1 MFLARLCCGEQG
13 IDMSGKSV
21 RFGMLGAALSALTL
35 VDITNVEAQDGAAG
49 LDEIVVT
56 ARKKEEDLQSVPLS
70 ISAFTAEDIENRG
83 IQSLEDLA
91 RQTPS
96 LEFASSGAVTS
107 RRPIIRGLAQQT
119 RVGDEVNVSTFV
131 DGVYTPGF
139 SGTTSIL
146 FDAIERVEVIRGP
159 QSAVY
164 GRNSFAGAINYIT
177 KKPGAEFDLG
187 FRGTYGTHHREA
199 LSGFITGPVVGDAL
213 ALRLDGGFNRT
224 GGTLKNSL
232 DGSRLNGAETTFVR
246 LGLRSQIGERVEINA
261 SIMRQDDD
269 LEPAAQTVIPRNDS
283 RRVGKP
289 DDGVSPFELFYAL
302 ETTGMLQTIGRR
314 TLGEMDDQNGTF
326 VQDLLAGGERET
338 TRGALNIDFNFGAF
352 TLTSLTGYQDRE
364 TLFFSDLDETAEGT
378 LFTGPGLVVDP
389 IISQT
394 GSGPSEDRDEFSQD
408 LRLQY
413 DAGGAINASV
423 GLYYSDEEFTEKRW
437 RWGDPPVSTSNA
449 ILPAP
454 PPQVDTESILENE
467 FASVYGAFEISLAE
481 DWKFSAEGRYTSE
494 EKSATQLQDNF
505 PSNSVPIGD
514 LGTRDFDYFT
524 PRFIVSFN
532 PYDDGLLYVQAA
544 KGVKSGGFNPNAGI
558 SLEEFANLPPDE
570 QERFQGAQDE
580 QTYDTEE
587 NWTYE
592 FGGKFTFW
600 EGRAQVNAAIYYVE
614 WTNQQILTLST
625 DIDDPEL
632 ALSASNPILGNVA
645 ESESQGL
652 ELEAI
657 VVPTEWLTV
666 NLGYAYADPKYKDA
680 VFGTSAGWD
689 DCTSVPIL
697 DCDENGESTGRVD
710 GNRLQNTSKNTFNA
724 GLEIQSPINER
735 GWLAF
740 MRGDY
745 LHRSRRF
752 TDAENVGWVPEANV
766 VNLRLGVRSDA
777 WTVEGFCNNLLEE
790 DAPTFGFASRDF
802 FGVPNFTVVNREG
815 RMCGLTIAYNRR

>member
-1 MFLARLCCGEQG
+1 
-13 IDMSGKSV
+13 MSRKLV
-21 RFGMLGAALSALTL
+21 RYGALSAALFSLISIGTSPAS
-35 VDITNVEAQDGAAG
+35 AQDGAIA
-49 LDEIVVT
+49 LDEVVVT
-56 ARKKEEDLQSVPLS
+56 ARKKEEDLQSVPVS

-139 SGTTSIL
+139 SGTTSVL

-177 KKPGAEFDLG
+177 KKPGEEFDLG
-187 FRGTYGTHHREA
+187 VRGTYGTEHREA
-199 LSGFITGPVVGDAL
+199 LSGFITGPVAGDAL

-224 GGTLKNSL
+224 GGTFKNSL
-232 DGSRLNGAETTFVR
+232 NGSRLNGAETTFAR
-246 LGLRSQIGERVEINA
+246 LGLRSQLGERVEINA

-269 LEPAAQTVIPRNDS
+269 LEPAAQTVISRNDS

-289 DDGVSPFELFYAL
+289 DSGVSPFELFYSL
-302 ETTGMLQTIGRR
+302 ETTGMLQSIGRR
-314 TLGEMDDQNGTF
+314 TLGEMNDENGTF

-338 TRGALNIDFNFGAF
+338 TRGALNIDFDFGSF
-352 TLTSLTGYQDRE
+352 TLTSLTGYQNRE
-364 TLFFSDLDETAEGT
+364 TMFFSDLDETADGT
-378 LFTGPGLVVDP
+378 LFTGPGLTVDP

-394 GSGPSEDRDEFSQD
+394 GSGPSEDRDEISQD

-413 DAGGAINASV
+413 DAGGAVSGSV

-454 PPQVDTESILENE
+454 PPEVDTEAVLNNE
-467 FASVYGAFEISLAE
+467 FQSAYAAVEIALAE
-481 DWKFSAEGRYTSE
+481 DWRFSAEGRYTRE
-494 EKSATQLQDNF
+494 EKSAAQLQDNF
-505 PSNSVPIGD
+505 PSDSTPAGD
-514 LGTRDFDYFT
+514 LGTQDFDYFT
-524 PRFIVSFN
+524 PRFILSFN
-532 PYDDGLLYVQAA
+532 PYENGLLYVQAA

-558 SLEEFANLPPDE
+558 NLEEFANLPPDE
-570 QERFQGAQDE
+570 QELFQPAQDE
-580 QTYDTEE
+580 QRYDTEE

-600 EGRAQVNAAIYYVE
+600 DDRAQLNAAIYFVE

-625 DIDDPEL
+625 DVDDPDL
-632 ALSASNPILGNVA
+632 AITASNPILGNVA

-652 ELEAI
+652 ELEAL
-657 VVPTEWLTV
+657 VLPAEWLTI

-680 VFGTSAGWD
+680 VFGTSAGWS
-689 DCTSVPIL
+689 DCTSIPIL

-724 GLEIQSPINER
+724 GLEVQSPINDR
-735 GWLAF
+735 DWLAF

-745 LHRSRRF
+745 LYRSRRF

-766 VNLRLGVRSDA
+766 VNLRLGVRSDS

-815 RMCGLTIAYNRR
+815 RMCGLTIAYNRN

>member
-1 MFLARLCCGEQG
+1 MR
-13 IDMSGKSV
+13 IIHD
-21 RFGMLGAALSALTL
+21 RTL
-35 VDITNVEAQDGAAG
+35 HGVLAAG
-49 LDEIVVT
+49 IFLLPWVSVTPAAAQEGAGTRDEILVT
-56 ARKKEEDLQSVPLS
+56 ARKKEENLQTVPIS

-146 FDAIERVEVIRGP
+146 FDALERVEVIRGP

-177 KKPGAEFDLG
+177 KKPGDEFDFG
-187 FRGTYGTHHREA
+187 VRGTYGTEHREA
-199 LSGFITGPVVGDAL
+199 LSGFMSGPVFGDAL
-213 ALRLDGGFNRT
+213 AARLDGGFNRT

-232 DGSRLNGAETTFVR
+232 NGSRLNGAETGFAR
-246 LGLRSQIGERVEINA
+246 LSLRSEIAGRVEINA
-261 SIMRQDDD
+261 SVMYQEDD

-289 DDGVSPFELFYAL
+289 DGGVSPFELFYSL
-302 ETTGMLQTIGRR
+302 ETTGILQSIGRR
-314 TLGEMDDQNGTF
+314 SLGELDDQNEVF
-326 VQDLLAGGERET
+326 VQDLFAGGERET
-338 TRGALNIDFNFGAF
+338 TRAALNIQFEFGAF

-364 TLFFSDLDETAEGT
+364 TTFLSDLDETAAGT
-378 LFTGPGLVVDP
+378 LFSGPGLTVDP

-394 GSGPSEDRDEFSQD
+394 GSGPSEDRDEFSTD

-413 DAGGAINASV
+413 DAGGMINGSV
-423 GLYYSDEEFTEKRW
+423 GLYYSDEDFTEERL

-454 PPQVDTESILENE
+454 PPQVDTEAVLDNE
-467 FASVYGAFEISLAE
+467 FASVYGAVEISLAE
-481 DWKFSAEGRYTSE
+481 DWKFSAEGRYTRE
-494 EKSATQLQDNF
+494 EKSAEQLQDNF
-505 PSNSVPIGD
+505 PSDSVPVGD
-514 LGTRDFDYFT
+514 LGTEDFDYFT
-524 PRFIVSFN
+524 PRFILSFF
-532 PYDDGLLYVQAA
+532 PYDDGLLYIQAA
-544 KGVKSGGFNPNAGI
+544 KGVKSGGFNSNAGI
-558 SLEEFANLPPDE
+558 SLEAFASLPPDE
-570 QERFQGAQDE
+570 QMLLQGAQDE
-580 QTYDTEE
+580 QRYDTEE

-600 EGRAQVNAAIYYVE
+600 EGRAQLNAAIYFVE

-625 DIDDPEL
+625 DVDDPEL

-645 ESESQGL
+645 ESESKGL
-652 ELEAI
+652 ELEAN
-657 VVPTEWLTV
+657 VVPVDWLTL
-666 NLGYAYADPKYKDA
+666 NFGYAYTDPTYKDA
-680 VFGTSAGWD
+680 VFGTSAGWA
-689 DCTSVPIL
+689 DCTSIPIL

-710 GNRLQNTSKNTFNA
+710 GNRLQNTSRTTFNA
-724 GLEIQSPINER
+724 GLEVQSPINER
-735 GWLAF
+735 GWSAF
-740 MRGDY
+740 LRGDY
-745 LHRSRRF
+745 LYRSRRF

-766 VNLRLGVRSDA
+766 VNLRLGVRSAA
-777 WTVEGFCNNLLEE
+777 WVFEGFCNNMLEE
-790 DAPTFGFASRDF
+790 DAPNFGFASRDF

-815 RMCGLTIAYNRR
+815 RMCGLTVAYNHN

>member
-1 MFLARLCCGEQG
+1 
-13 IDMSGKSV
+13 MSRKLV
-21 RFGMLGAALSALTL
+21 RYAALGAALFSLISIGTPPA
-35 VDITNVEAQDGAAG
+35 IAQDGAIV
-49 LDEIVVT
+49 LDEVVVT
-56 ARKKEEDLQSVPLS
+56 ARKKEEDLQSVPVS

-139 SGTTSIL
+139 SGTTSVL

-159 QSAVY
+159 QSAIY

-177 KKPGAEFDLG
+177 KKPGEDFDVG
-187 FRGTYGTHHREA
+187 FRGTYGTEHREA
-199 LSGFITGPVVGDAL
+199 LSGFITGPVAGDAL

-224 GGTLKNSL
+224 GGTFKNSL
-232 DGSRLNGAETTFVR
+232 NGSRLNGAETTFAR
-246 LGLRSQIGERVEINA
+246 LGLRSQLGERVEINA

-269 LEPAAQTVIPRNDS
+269 LEPAAQTVISRNDS

-289 DDGVSPFELFYAL
+289 DGGVSPFELFYSL
-302 ETTGMLQTIGRR
+302 ETTGMLQSIGRR
-314 TLGEMDDQNGTF
+314 ALGEVNDENGTF

-338 TRGALNIDFNFGAF
+338 TRGALNIDFNFGSF
-352 TLTSLTGYQDRE
+352 TLTSLTGYQNRE
-364 TLFFSDLDETAEGT
+364 TTFFSDLDETADGT
-378 LFTGPGLVVDP
+378 LFTGPGLTVDP

-394 GSGPSEDRDEFSQD
+394 GSGPSEDRDEISQD

-413 DAGGAINASV
+413 DAGGAVSGSV

-454 PPQVDTESILENE
+454 PPEVDTEAVLDNE
-467 FASVYGAFEISLAE
+467 FQSVYAAVEIALAE
-481 DWKFSAEGRYTSE
+481 DWRFSAEGRYTRE
-494 EKSATQLQDNF
+494 EKSAAQLQDNF
-505 PSNSVPIGD
+505 PSDSTPSGD
-514 LGTRDFDYFT
+514 LGTQDFDYFT
-524 PRFIVSFN
+524 PRFILSFN
-532 PYDDGLLYVQAA
+532 PYENGLLYVQAA
-544 KGVKSGGFNPNAGI
+544 KGVKSGGFNSNAGI
-558 SLEEFANLPPDE
+558 NLEEFENLPPDE
-570 QERFQGAQDE
+570 QERFQPAQDE
-580 QTYDTEE
+580 QRYDTEE

-600 EGRAQVNAAIYYVE
+600 EGRAQLNAAIYFVE

-625 DIDDPEL
+625 DVDDPDL
-632 ALSASNPILGNVA
+632 AITASNPILGNVA

-652 ELEAI
+652 ELEAL
-657 VVPTEWLTV
+657 VLPAEWLTINV
-666 NLGYAYADPKYKDA
+666 GYAYADPKYKDA
-680 VFGTSAGWD
+680 VFGTSAGWA
-689 DCTSVPIL
+689 DCTSIPIL

-724 GLEIQSPINER
+724 GLEVQSPINDR

-745 LHRSRRF
+745 LYRSRRF
-752 TDAENVGWVPEANV
+752 TDAENVGWVPEAKV
-766 VNLRLGVRSDA
+766 VNLRLGVRSDS
-777 WTVEGFCNNLLEE
+777 WTVEGYCNNLLEE

-815 RMCGLTIAYNRR
+815 RMCGLTIAYNRN